1 MRNKQLWRLL
11 REPLLHFC
19 LIGALIYA
27 TFGLIN
33 DNQEVADN
41 VIVVSSERVFQ
52 LRSLFESTW
61 KRPPTTEEL
70 DNLIEGHVRE
80 EIYYRDA
87 VSLAL
92 DQNDALVRRRMH
104 QKMEFLIDTGSYLE
118 EPAQSELEAYYA
130 ANDKTY
136 YQSPRLA
143 FEQIYLGE
151 NPDADQITKWLT
163 ALNSDQAT
171 DRDAISKR
179 SFLPDRLGLSTS
191 EVVNGVFGQGFFEQL
206 AQSQQGTWIGPVES
220 AFSIHLVRITDRVPG
235 RTPDLDEIRDLVR
248 KHWREARAIAVRE
261 NDYAQRRS
269 RFNIRIERD
278 DKSMSSQIP

>member
-1 MRNKQLWRLL
+1 MSKNQLWRLL

-19 LIGALIYA
+19 LIGGLIYIV
-27 TFGLIN
+27 FGLIN
-33 DNQEVADN
+33 DNQELADN

-61 KRPPTTEEL
+61 KRPPTTEEI
-70 DNLIEGHVRE
+70 DNLIEEHIRE
-80 EIYYRDA
+80 EVYYRDA

-92 DQNDALVRRRMH
+92 DRNDALVRRRMH

-118 EPAQSELEAYYA
+118 EPVQSELEAYYA
-130 ANDKTY
+130 ANDRTY

-143 FEQIYLGE
+143 IEQIYLGE
-151 NPDADQITKWLT
+151 NPDADQIASWLS
-163 ALNSDQAT
+163 ALNSDQAI
-171 DRDAISKR
+171 DRDAISGR

-206 AQSQQGTWIGPVES
+206 AQSQHATWVGPVES
-220 AFSIHLVRITDRVPG
+220 AYGIHLVRIIDRLPG
-235 RTPDLDEIRDLVR
+235 RTPDFGEIRDLVR
-248 KHWREARAIAVRE
+248 KNWREAKALAVRE

-269 RFNIRIERD
+269 RFIIRIEGD
-278 DKSMSSQIP
+278 EKSLSSQIP